1 METKENIHRVPVEVL
16 LSQWRTLQGTPEADV
31 LWELIQE
38 RKKRIEKAIWL
49 TEAALMKAFQANFVI
64 SLLDDLRYYRE
75 QLKIIETLI
84 VV

>member
-16 LSQWRTLQGTPEADV
+16 LSQWRTLQGTPEADALFDV
-31 LWELIQE
+31 IQE
-38 RKKRIEKAIWL
+38 RKKQIEKAIWL
-49 TEAALMKAFQANFVI
+49 TEASLAKAFQANFVI